1 MSDSTNEGGLTP
13 SQVDTLK
20 QRLIAARA
28 ELVSRR
34 AEQLRARTGLLSEVE
49 DEADAASRAN
59 DEDRL
64 VLLAEAEHSRL
75 VEIDHA
81 LAKFD
86 DGEYGIDEDTG
97 EPIGF
102 PRLSVI
108 PWARY
113 GAETQEDRDR
123 RRGVLP
129 R

>member
-1 MSDSTNEGGLTP
+1 MTESTNEAGLTP
-13 SQVDTLK
+13 SQLEALK
-20 QRLIAARA
+20 QKLVAARA

-34 AEQLRARTGLLSEVE
+34 ADQLRARTGLLSEVE

-64 VLLAEAEHSRL
+64 VLLAEVEHSRL
-75 VEIDHA
+75 AEIDHA
-81 LAKFD
+81 LTKLES
-86 DGEYGIDEDTG
+86 GGYGIDEDTD

-102 PRLSVI
+102 ARLSVI

-113 GAETQEDRDR
+113 AAQTQEEHDR

-129 R
+129 